1 MKLFT
6 CPHCGQRL
14 YFENSLCLNCKTP
27 VAYDPH
33 QANFVVAGEAGAP
46 VCTNAGECD
55 CNWVAEEQPT
65 LCLAC
70 SLNRTI
76 PDLSVEGNRG
86 RWAKIEMAKR
96 RTLYTLLALKLP
108 VAPKAQPS
116 DEEGIAFDFLGNPI
130 GAGPGGERILTGHD
144 NGLIT
149 LNVAEADSPERE
161 AMRVA
166 MGERYRTLLGHFRHE
181 LGHYYWDRLIRDD
194 PDFLAGFRDLFG
206 NESVDYAQAL
216 QNHYSNGAPA
226 GWANE
231 HISAYA
237 ASHPWEDWAECWA
250 HYLHIVDTLEMA
262 EAFKVPLERLDVP
275 TPPIPEA
282 TTFDGVLHRW
292 IVLSEV
298 ANSINRCMGLGDL
311 YPFVISQ
318 PVTKKLAFIDDVL
331 KGTSG
336 VAAQHVEED
345 AA

>member
-1 MKLFT
+1 MKLFS
-6 CPHCGQRL
+6 CPNCGQRL
-14 YFENSLCLNCKTP
+14 YFENSLCLNCSTP
-27 VAYDPH
+27 VAYAPREGGFVGSG
-33 QANFVVAGEAGAP
+33 QAGTP
-46 VCTNAGECD
+46 VCANAQECN
-55 CNWVAEEQPT
+55 CNWIAENDNI

-70 SLNRTI
+70 ALNRTI
-76 PDLSVEGNRG
+76 PDLSVKGNRD
-86 RWAKIEMAKR
+86 RWIRLEMAKK
-96 RTLYTLLALKLP
+96 RTLYTLLALALP
-108 VAPKAQPS
+108 VAPKDTPDA
-116 DEEGIAFDFLGNPI
+116 ETGIAFDFLGDPI

-181 LGHYYWDRLIRDD
+181 LGHYYWDRLIRDY
-194 PDFLAGFRDLFG
+194 PDLLQEFRDLFG
-206 NESVDYAQAL
+206 DESVDYAQAL
-216 QNHYSNGAPA
+216 QNHYSNGAPV
-226 GWANE
+226 GWPNE

-275 TPPIPEA
+275 TPPNPEETA
-282 TTFDGVLHRW
+282 FQGVLNRW
-292 IVLSEV
+292 LVLSEV

-318 PVTKKLAFIDDVL
+318 PVARKLTFIDQVL
-331 KGTSG
+331 KRTSG

>member
-14 YFENSLCLNCKTP
+14 YFENSLCLNCNTP
-27 VAYDPH
+27 VAYHPH
-33 QANFVVAGEAGAP
+33 RGEFVVAGAAGAP
-46 VCTNAGECD
+46 ICTNAGECD
-55 CNWVAEEQPT
+55 CNWVAEENLN

-70 SLNRTI
+70 SLNHTI
-76 PDLSVEGNRG
+76 PDLSVEGNRL
-86 RWAKIEMAKR
+86 RWTKLEMAKK
-96 RTLYTLLALKLP
+96 RTVYTLLALHLP
-108 VAPKAQPS
+108 VAPKASP
-116 DEEGIAFDFLGNPI
+116 EEEVGIAFDFLGDPI
-130 GAGPGGERILTGHD
+130 GPGPGGERILTGHD

-181 LGHYYWDRLIRDD
+181 LGHYYWDRLIRDN
-194 PDFLAGFRDLFG
+194 PEQLAAFRDIFG
-206 NESVDYAQAL
+206 DEQVDYAQSL
-216 QNHYSNGAPA
+216 QNHYSNGAPT

-275 TPPIPEA
+275 TPPDPNA
-282 TTFDGVLHRW
+282 TEFQGVLSRW
-292 IVLSEV
+292 ITLSEV
-298 ANSINRCMGLGDL
+298 VNSINRCMGLGDL

-318 PVTKKLAFIDDVL
+318 PVAKKLTFIDGLL
-331 KGTSG
+331 KQTSG
-336 VAAQHVEED
+336 VAAQHVEHS

>member
-33 QANFVVAGEAGAP
+33 QANFVVAGETGAP
-46 VCTNAGECD
+46 VCSNAGECD
-55 CNWVAEEQPT
+55 CNWIAENDHS

-86 RWAKIEMAKR
+86 RWARIEMAKR
-96 RTLYTLLALKLP
+96 RTVYTLLALNLP
-108 VAPKAQPS
+108 VAPKAQPE
-116 DEEGIAFDFLGNPI
+116 DEVGIAFDFLGNPI

-206 NESVDYAQAL
+206 DESVDYAQAL
-216 QNHYSNGAPA
+216 QNHYSNGAPV
-226 GWANE
+226 GWLNE

-275 TPPIPEA
+275 TPPNPDA

-318 PVTKKLAFIDDVL
+318 PVTKKLAFIDDIL
-331 KGTSG
+331 KRTGG